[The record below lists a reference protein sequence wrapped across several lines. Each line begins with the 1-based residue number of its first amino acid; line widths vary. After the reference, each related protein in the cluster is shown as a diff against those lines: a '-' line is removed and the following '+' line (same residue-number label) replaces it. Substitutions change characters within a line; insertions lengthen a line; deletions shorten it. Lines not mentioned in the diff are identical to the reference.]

1 MNYCILVTISR
12 NGISFRYN
20 RMDGD
25 NRFVDFMQDGGGEMP
40 FAIEC
45 VGNEFVIGK
54 SALESATQK
63 LAPNAFANIFD
74 TCKEMRT
81 FRFAGRDE
89 QLNKLPFYAIKH
101 YINKILQN
109 CFYGVVGNI
118 DSNVSKL
125 PLVFLF
131 APELD
136 TDKKLFISS
145 PFEKGGF
152 QNMCSISYHQLLLPV
167 VMGTIPEKQR
177 AKVAIM
183 VSVDKNDLLL
193 QFYDAE
199 TKESL
204 MDSIRI
210 EGQGSDPRLKQA
222 KDLIWAGL
230 YSYNYQPREPEED
243 ILREAALR
251 FLNSNVRMVNEELCM
266 SDGSMQDYCL
276 SRDDL
281 DMSAIGE
288 ATRLVSHHLN
298 EALHHNGL
306 NVSQCQVIL
315 VGKAATDYFEN
326 IFGQMPLAYPAKK
339 VTDKERNLM
348 LDRLLGL
355 VRKADYQVSNLFAS
369 TSKAKDIP
377 VDSKAI
383 TVDSELP
390 VEDVPVPTSADKRK
404 VRVMKADINAKL
416 RANDMKGAYAV
427 YDQLKGW
434 IAQKGFIEWDEELSR
449 LAETMGS
456 VKRKVKEVSPSEEKQ
471 HPVPKPISED
481 PKKFPVV
488 DLKKLRREF
497 HRETADIK
505 ALVRTGRKDDAVIAL
520 EKLEVRLHHDNIY
533 EFDSDLADIR
543 KEYGLNDAVNV
554 KRDIPVAPAKKT
566 MSDAGKMLQKGQF
579 AEAKRKF
586 ASEGNSE
593 MAQACSKLIRA
604 KRSIASY
611 VSGLDSVRR
620 SRNVTSKQNAIKELE
635 NSLALYRQY
644 GLVTKEIGQLIEQ
657 YKSI

>member
-1 MNYCILVTISR
+1 
-12 NGISFRYN
+12 
-20 RMDGD
+20 MDGD
-25 NRFVDFMQDGGGEMP
+25 NRFVDFMQDGGSEMP

-54 SALESATQK
+54 SALESATKQ

-74 TCKEMRT
+74 TCKETRT

-89 QLNKLPFYAIKH
+89 QLNKLPFYAIKD
-101 YINKILQN
+101 YIGKILSDR
-109 CFYGVVGNI
+109 FYGEVGNI

-136 TDKKLFISS
+136 TDKKLFITR

-152 QNMCSISYHQLLLPV
+152 QNICSISYHQLLLPII
-167 VMGTIPEKQR
+167 MDFLPEKQ
-177 AKVAIM
+177 KPNVAIM
-183 VSVDKNDLLL
+183 VSVDRNDLIL
-193 QFYDAE
+193 QFYDAV
-199 TKESL
+199 TDKPL
-204 MDSIRI
+204 ADLVRI
-210 EGQGSDPRLKQA
+210 EEQGNDPRLKQA
-222 KDLIWAGL
+222 MDLIWAGL
-230 YSYNYQPREPEED
+230 NNYNYQPREPEENV
-243 ILREAALR
+243 LRDAALK
-251 FLNSNVRMVNEELCM
+251 FLNSNLRTVNDVLCM

-276 SRDDL
+276 SRDEL

-288 ATRLVSHHLN
+288 ACRLISHHLN
-298 EALHHNGL
+298 EALINNGL
-306 NVSQCQVIL
+306 RIQQCQIIL
-315 VGKAATDYFEN
+315 VGNAATDYFEN
-326 IFGQMPLAYPAKK
+326 IFSQMALVYPVKK
-339 VTDKERNLM
+339 VLEKEKNLM

-355 VRKADYQVSNLFAS
+355 VKKANYEVSNLF
-369 TSKAKDIP
+369 SKRTENMVAPPYSSCSSEND
-377 VDSKAI
+377 AI
-383 TVDSELP
+383 HTPS
-390 VEDVPVPTSADKRK
+390 PTDKRK
-404 VRVMKADINAKL
+404 VRTMMADIKAKL
-416 RANDMKGAYAV
+416 RGSDVKGAYAI
-427 YDQLKGW
+427 YDELKLWLGQNGFHNW
-434 IAQKGFIEWDEELSR
+434 DVELENVIKGVDRVVNEPS
-449 LAETMGS
+449 S
-456 VKRKVKEVSPSEEKQ
+456 SEEKQ

-481 PKKFPVV
+481 PKKSPVV

-566 MSDAGKMLQKGQF
+566 MSDAEKMLQKGQF

-593 MAQACSKLIRA
+593 LAQACSKLIRA

-644 GLVTKEIGQLIEQ
+644 GLVTKEIEQLIER

>member
-12 NGISFRYN
+12 NSISFRYN

-25 NRFVDFMQDGGGEMP
+25 NRFVDFMQDGGSEMP

-54 SALESATQK
+54 SALESATKQ

-74 TCKEMRT
+74 TCKETRT

-89 QLNKLPFYAIKH
+89 QLNKLPFYAIKD
-101 YINKILQN
+101 YIGKILSDR
-109 CFYGVVGNI
+109 FYGEVGNI

-136 TDKKLFISS
+136 TDKKLFITR

-152 QNMCSISYHQLLLPV
+152 QNICSISYHQLLLPII
-167 VMGTIPEKQR
+167 MDSLPEKQ
-177 AKVAIM
+177 KPNVAIM
-183 VSVDKNDLLL
+183 VSVDRNDLIL
-193 QFYDAE
+193 QFYDAV
-199 TKESL
+199 TDKPL
-204 MDSIRI
+204 ADLVRI
-210 EGQGSDPRLKQA
+210 KGQGSDPRLKQA
-222 KDLIWAGL
+222 MDLIWAGL
-230 YSYNYQPREPEED
+230 NNYNYQPREPEENV
-243 ILREAALR
+243 LRDAALK
-251 FLNSNVRMVNEELCM
+251 FLNSNLRTVNDVLCM

-276 SRDDL
+276 SRDEL

-288 ATRLVSHHLN
+288 ACRLISHHLN
-298 EALHHNGL
+298 EALINNGL
-306 NVSQCQVIL
+306 RIQQCQIIL
-315 VGKAATDYFEN
+315 VGNAATDYFEN
-326 IFGQMPLAYPAKK
+326 IFSQMALAYPVKK
-339 VTDKERNLM
+339 VLEKEKNLM

-355 VRKADYQVSNLFAS
+355 VKKANYEVSNLF
-369 TSKAKDIP
+369 SKRTENMVAPPYSSCSSEND
-377 VDSKAI
+377 AI
-383 TVDSELP
+383 HTPS
-390 VEDVPVPTSADKRK
+390 PTDKRK
-404 VRVMKADINAKL
+404 VRTMMADIKAKL
-416 RANDMKGAYAV
+416 RGSDVKGAYAI
-427 YDQLKGW
+427 YDELKLWLGQNGFHNWDVELENVIKGVGW
-434 IAQKGFIEWDEELSR
+434 VVNEPS
-449 LAETMGS
+449 S
-456 VKRKVKEVSPSEEKQ
+456 SEEKQ

-481 PKKFPVV
+481 PQKSPVV

-566 MSDAGKMLQKGQF
+566 MSDAEKMLQKGQF

-593 MAQACSKLIRA
+593 LAQACSKLIRA

-611 VSGLDSVRR
+611 ASGLDSVRR

-644 GLVTKEIGQLIEQ
+644 GLVTKEIEQLIER

>member
-12 NGISFRYN
+12 NSISFRYN

-25 NRFVDFMQDGGGEMP
+25 NRFVDFMQDGGSEMP

-54 SALESATQK
+54 SALESATKQ

-74 TCKEMRT
+74 TCKETRT

-89 QLNKLPFYAIKH
+89 QLNKLPFYAIKD
-101 YINKILQN
+101 YIGKILSDR
-109 CFYGVVGNI
+109 FYGEVGNI

-125 PLVFLF
+125 PLVLLF

-136 TDKKLFISS
+136 TDKKLFITR

-152 QNMCSISYHQLLLPV
+152 QNICSISYHQLLLPII
-167 VMGTIPEKQR
+167 MDSLPEKQ
-177 AKVAIM
+177 KPNVAIM
-183 VSVDKNDLLL
+183 VSVDRNDLIL
-193 QFYDAE
+193 QFYDAV
-199 TKESL
+199 TDKPL
-204 MDSIRI
+204 ADLVRI
-210 EGQGSDPRLKQA
+210 KGQGSDPRLKQA
-222 KDLIWAGL
+222 MDLIWAGL
-230 YSYNYQPREPEED
+230 NNYNYQPREPEENV
-243 ILREAALR
+243 LRDAALK
-251 FLNSNVRMVNEELCM
+251 FLNSNLRTVNDVLCM

-276 SRDDL
+276 SRDEL

-288 ATRLVSHHLN
+288 ACRLISHHLN
-298 EALHHNGL
+298 EALINNGL
-306 NVSQCQVIL
+306 SIQQCQIIL
-315 VGKAATDYFEN
+315 VGNAATDYFEN
-326 IFGQMPLAYPAKK
+326 IFSQMALVYPVKK
-339 VTDKERNLM
+339 VLEKEKNLM

-355 VRKADYQVSNLFAS
+355 VKKANYEVSNLF
-369 TSKAKDIP
+369 SKRTENMVAPPYSSCSSEND
-377 VDSKAI
+377 AI
-383 TVDSELP
+383 HTPS
-390 VEDVPVPTSADKRK
+390 PTDKRK
-404 VRVMKADINAKL
+404 VRTMMADIKAKL
-416 RANDMKGAYAV
+416 RGSDVKGAYAI
-427 YDQLKGW
+427 YDELKLWLGQNGFHNW
-434 IAQKGFIEWDEELSR
+434 DVELENVIKGVDRVVNEPS
-449 LAETMGS
+449 S
-456 VKRKVKEVSPSEEKQ
+456 SEEKQ

-481 PKKFPVV
+481 PKKSLVV

-566 MSDAGKMLQKGQF
+566 MSDAEKMLQKGQF

-593 MAQACSKLIRA
+593 LAQACSKLIRA

-644 GLVTKEIGQLIEQ
+644 GLVTKEIEQLIER

>member
-12 NGISFRYN
+12 NSISFRYN

-25 NRFVDFMQDGGGEMP
+25 NRFVDFMQDGGSEMP

-54 SALESATQK
+54 SALESATKQ

-74 TCKEMRT
+74 TCKETRT

-89 QLNKLPFYAIKH
+89 QINKLPFYAIKD
-101 YINKILQN
+101 YIGKILSDR
-109 CFYGVVGNI
+109 FYGEVGNI

-131 APELD
+131 TPELD
-136 TDKKLFISS
+136 TDKKLFITS

-152 QNMCSISYHQLLLPV
+152 QNICSISYHQLLLPII
-167 VMGTIPEKQR
+167 MDSLPEKQKP
-177 AKVAIM
+177 KVAIM
-183 VSVDKNDLLL
+183 VSVDRNDLIL
-193 QFYDAE
+193 QFYDAV
-199 TKESL
+199 TDKSL
-204 MDSIRI
+204 ADLVRI
-210 EGQGSDPRLKQA
+210 VEQGSDPRLKQA
-222 KDLIWAGL
+222 MDLIWAGL
-230 YSYNYQPREPEED
+230 NNYNYQPREPEENV
-243 ILREAALR
+243 LRDAALK
-251 FLNSNVRMVNEELCM
+251 FLNSNLRTVNDVLCM

-276 SRDDL
+276 SRDEL

-288 ATRLVSHHLN
+288 ACRLVAHHLN
-298 EALHHNGL
+298 EALINNGL
-306 NVSQCQVIL
+306 SIKQCQIIL
-315 VGKAATDYFEN
+315 VGNAATDYFEN
-326 IFGQMPLAYPAKK
+326 IFSQMALAYPVKK
-339 VTDKERNLM
+339 VLEKEKTLM

-355 VRKADYQVSNLFAS
+355 VKKANYEVSNLF
-369 TSKAKDIP
+369 SKRTDP
-377 VDSKAI
+377 YSSCPSENDAI
-383 TVDSELP
+383 HTPS
-390 VEDVPVPTSADKRK
+390 PTDKRK
-404 VRVMKADINAKL
+404 VRIMMADIKAKL
-416 RANDMKGAYAV
+416 RGSDVKGAYAI
-427 YDQLKGW
+427 YDELKLWLGQNGFHNW
-434 IAQKGFIEWDEELSR
+434 DVELGNVIKGVDRVVNEPS
-449 LAETMGS
+449 S
-456 VKRKVKEVSPSEEKQ
+456 SEEKQ

-566 MSDAGKMLQKGQF
+566 MSDAEKILQKGQF

-593 MAQACSKLIRA
+593 MARACSKLIRA

-611 VSGLDSVRR
+611 ASGLDSVRR

-644 GLVTKEIGQLIEQ
+644 GLVTKEIEQLIER

>member
-1 MNYCILVTISR
+1 
-12 NGISFRYN
+12 
-20 RMDGD
+20 MDGD

-45 VGNEFVIGK
+45 VGNEFVIGR

-89 QLNKLPFYAIKH
+89 QLNKLPFYAIKY

-109 CFYGVVGNI
+109 CFYGEVGNI

-167 VMGTIPEKQR
+167 VMGTLPEKQR
-177 AKVAIM
+177 AKIAM
-183 VSVDKNDLLL
+183 LVSVDENDLLL
-193 QFYDAE
+193 QLYDAG
-199 TKESL
+199 TMESL
-204 MDSIRI
+204 MDTIRI

-222 KDLIWAGL
+222 MDLIWAGL
-230 YSYNYQPREPEED
+230 LNYNYQPREPEED
-243 ILREAALR
+243 ILREAALH
-251 FLNSNVRMVNEELCM
+251 FLNSNERMVNDELCM

-288 ATRLVSHHLN
+288 AYRLVYHHLN
-298 EALHHNGL
+298 EALSSNGL
-306 NVSQCQVIL
+306 NIKQCQVIL

-326 IFGQMPLAYPAKK
+326 IFGQMALSYPVKK
-339 VTDKERNLM
+339 VTEKEKNLM
-348 LDRLLGL
+348 LDRLLGS
-355 VRKADYQVSNLFAS
+355 VRKAGYQVSKLLS
-369 TSKAKDIP
+369 PTPKVMETP
-377 VDSKAI
+377 VDSKET
-383 TVDSELP
+383 TVTSELT
-390 VEDVPVPTSADKRK
+390 VEDVAVPSPADKRK

-416 RANDMKGAYAV
+416 RGNDTSGAYAV
-427 YDQLKGW
+427 FEELKEW
-434 IAQKGFIEWDEELSR
+434 ITQKGFTEWDADLSK
-449 LAETMGS
+449 LSEMMGG
-456 VKRKVKEVSPSEEKQ
+456 VKRNVKEAFEKKEKLSSE
-471 HPVPKPISED
+471 PKPVSD
-481 PKKFPVV
+481 SSKKNPVV
-488 DLKKLRREF
+488 DMKKLRREL

-505 ALVRTGRKDDAVIAL
+505 ALARTGRMDEARIAL
-520 EKLEVRLHHDNIY
+520 DKLEARLRHDGIK
-533 EFDSDLADIR
+533 EFEAVLAGIR
-543 KEYGLNDAVNV
+543 KEYCLENRAVV
-554 KRDIPVAPAKKT
+554 KKT
-566 MSDAGKMLQKGQF
+566 TESAPKKMSEADVLLQKGLF

-586 ASEGNSE
+586 ASEEGNSE

-604 KRSIASY
+604 KRNIASY
-611 VSGLDSVRR
+611 VSGFDSVRR
-620 SRNVTSKQNAIKELE
+620 SRNMISKQNAIKELE
-635 NSLALYRQY
+635 NCVALYRQY
-644 GLVTKEIGQLIEQ
+644 GLSTVEIEQLIEQ
-657 YKSI
+657 YKTIQ

>member
-251 FLNSNVRMVNEELCM
+251 FLNTNVRMVNEELCM

-298 EALHHNGL
+298 EALNHNGL

-339 VTDKERNLM
+339 VTDKEKNLM

-369 TSKAKDIP
+369 TPKAKDIP
-377 VDSKAI
+377 VDSKAT

-416 RANDMKGAYAV
+416 RVNDMKGAYAV

-449 LAETMGS
+449 LAETMGGLKRNEKKTSERKEKITS
-456 VKRKVKEVSPSEEKQ
+456 VPQSVSDS
-471 HPVPKPISED
+471 
-481 PKKFPVV
+481 PKKVPVV
-488 DLKKLRREF
+488 DMKKIRREF
-497 HRETADIK
+497 HRETAEIK
-505 ALVRTGRKDDAVIAL
+505 ALARTGRKDDARIAL
-520 EKLEVRLHHDNIY
+520 YKLETRLHHDDIK
-533 EFDSDLADIR
+533 EFDAALTDIR
-543 KEYGLNDAVNV
+543 KQYGLENVGAVKKEV
-554 KRDIPVAPAKKT
+554 ETAKKKKSEAE
-566 MSDAGKMLQKGQF
+566 MLLQKGLF

-586 ASEGNSE
+586 AEEGNSE

-604 KRSIASY
+604 KRNIASY
-611 VSGLDSVRR
+611 VSGVDSVRR
-620 SRNVTSKQNAIKELE
+620 SRNMTSKQNAIKELE
-635 NSLALYRQY
+635 NCSALYRMY
-644 GLVTKEIGQLIEQ
+644 GLETAEIEQLIEQ
-657 YKSI
+657 YKTI

>member
-1 MNYCILVTISR
+1 
-12 NGISFRYN
+12 
-20 RMDGD
+20 MDGD

-54 SALESATQK
+54 SALDSETQK

-74 TCKEMRT
+74 ACKESRT

-89 QLNKLPFYAIKH
+89 QLNKLPFYAIKY

-125 PLVFLF
+125 PLLFLF

-167 VMGTIPEKQR
+167 VMESLPEKQR

-193 QFYDAE
+193 QLYDAVTGE
-199 TKESL
+199 TI

-222 KDLIWAGL
+222 MDLIWAGL
-230 YSYNYQPREPEED
+230 FNYNYQPREPEED

-251 FLNSNVRMVNEELCM
+251 FLNSNERMDNNELCM

-281 DMSAIGE
+281 DMSVIGE
-288 ATRLVSHHLN
+288 ANRLVSHHLN
-298 EALHHNGL
+298 EALNNNGL
-306 NVSQCQVIL
+306 NVKQCQVVL

-326 IFGQMPLAYPAKK
+326 IFGQMALAYPVRK
-339 VTDKERNLM
+339 VTEKVKNLM

-355 VRKADYQVSNLFAS
+355 VKKAGYDVSKLFSLTPKVIEEPIVCKEA
-369 TSKAKDIP
+369 
-377 VDSKAI
+377 
-383 TVDSELP
+383 TVASELP
-390 VEDVPVPTSADKRK
+390 VEDVTVPTPADKRK
-404 VRVMKADINAKL
+404 VRVMVADINAKL
-416 RANDMKGAYAV
+416 RGNDANGAYAV
-427 YDQLKGW
+427 YEELKEW
-434 IAQKGFIEWDEELSR
+434 VTKKGFTEWDGDLSKV
-449 LAETMGS
+449 AETMGS
-456 VKRKVKEVSPSEEKQ
+456 MKRKVKEAPKNRDKLSSVLKPVSD
-471 HPVPKPISED
+471 I
-481 PKKFPVV
+481 PKKAPVV
-488 DLKKLRREF
+488 DLKKIQREF

-505 ALVRTGRKDDAVIAL
+505 ALARTGRKDDARIAL
-520 EKLEVRLHHDNIY
+520 HKLETRMHRDDIK
-533 EFDSDLADIR
+533 EFDAALADIR
-543 KEYGLNDAVNV
+543 KQYGLENAGAVKKEEN
-554 KRDIPVAPAKKT
+554 PAKKKKSEAE
-566 MSDAGKMLQKGQF
+566 MLLQKGLF
-579 AEAKRKF
+579 AEAKRIF
-586 ASEGNSE
+586 AEEGNSE

-604 KRSIASY
+604 KRNIASY
-611 VSGLDSVRR
+611 VSGIDSVRR
-620 SRNVTSKQNAIKELE
+620 SRNMTSKQNAIRELE
-635 NSLALYRQY
+635 NCSALYRLY
-644 GLVTKEIGQLIEQ
+644 NLETAEIEQLIEQ
-657 YKSI
+657 YKTI

>member
-1 MNYCILVTISR
+1 
-12 NGISFRYN
+12 
-20 RMDGD
+20 MDGD
-25 NRFVDFMQDGGGEMP
+25 NRFVDFMQDGGSEMP

-54 SALESATQK
+54 SALESATKQ

-74 TCKEMRT
+74 TCKETRT

-89 QLNKLPFYAIKH
+89 QINKLPFYAIKD
-101 YINKILQN
+101 YIGKILSDR
-109 CFYGVVGNI
+109 FYGEVGNI

-131 APELD
+131 TPELD
-136 TDKKLFISS
+136 TDKKLFITS

-152 QNMCSISYHQLLLPV
+152 QNICSISYHQLLLPII
-167 VMGTIPEKQR
+167 MDSLPEKQKP
-177 AKVAIM
+177 KVAIM
-183 VSVDKNDLLL
+183 VSVDRNDLIL
-193 QFYDAE
+193 QFYDAV
-199 TKESL
+199 TDKSL
-204 MDSIRI
+204 ADLVRI
-210 EGQGSDPRLKQA
+210 VEQGSDPRLKQA
-222 KDLIWAGL
+222 MDLIWAGL
-230 YSYNYQPREPEED
+230 NNYNYQPREPEENV
-243 ILREAALR
+243 LRDAALK
-251 FLNSNVRMVNEELCM
+251 FLNSNLRTVNDVLCM

-276 SRDDL
+276 SRDEL

-288 ATRLVSHHLN
+288 ACRLVAHHLN
-298 EALHHNGL
+298 EALINNGL
-306 NVSQCQVIL
+306 SIKQCQIIL
-315 VGKAATDYFEN
+315 VGNAATDYFEN
-326 IFGQMPLAYPAKK
+326 IFSQMALVYPVKK
-339 VTDKERNLM
+339 VLEKEKNLM

-355 VRKADYQVSNLFAS
+355 VKKANYEVSNLF
-369 TSKAKDIP
+369 SKRTENMVAPPYSSCSSGND
-377 VDSKAI
+377 AI
-383 TVDSELP
+383 HTPSL
-390 VEDVPVPTSADKRK
+390 TDKRK
-404 VRVMKADINAKL
+404 VRIMMADIKAKL
-416 RANDMKGAYAV
+416 RGSDVKGAYAI
-427 YDQLKGW
+427 YDELKLWLGQNGFHNW
-434 IAQKGFIEWDEELSR
+434 DVELENVIKGVDRVVNEPS
-449 LAETMGS
+449 S
-456 VKRKVKEVSPSEEKQ
+456 SEEKQ

-481 PKKFPVV
+481 PKKYPVV

-497 HRETADIK
+497 HRKTADIK

-566 MSDAGKMLQKGQF
+566 MSDAEKMLQKGQF

-611 VSGLDSVRR
+611 ASGLDSVRR

-644 GLVTKEIGQLIEQ
+644 GLVTKEIEQLIER

>member
-1 MNYCILVTISR
+1 
-12 NGISFRYN
+12 
-20 RMDGD
+20 MDGD
-25 NRFVDFMQDGGGEMP
+25 NRFVDFMQDGGSEMP

-54 SALESATQK
+54 SALESATKQ

-74 TCKEMRT
+74 TCKETRT

-89 QLNKLPFYAIKH
+89 QINKLPFYAIKD
-101 YINKILQN
+101 YIGKILSDR
-109 CFYGVVGNI
+109 FYGEVGNI

-131 APELD
+131 TPELD
-136 TDKKLFISS
+136 TDKKLFITS

-152 QNMCSISYHQLLLPV
+152 QNICSISYHQLLLPII
-167 VMGTIPEKQR
+167 MDSLPEKQKP
-177 AKVAIM
+177 KVAIM
-183 VSVDKNDLLL
+183 VSVDRNDLIL
-193 QFYDAE
+193 QFYDAV
-199 TKESL
+199 TDKSL
-204 MDSIRI
+204 ADLVRI
-210 EGQGSDPRLKQA
+210 VEQGSDPRLKQA
-222 KDLIWAGL
+222 MDLIWAGL
-230 YSYNYQPREPEED
+230 NNYNYQPREPEENV
-243 ILREAALR
+243 LRDAALK
-251 FLNSNVRMVNEELCM
+251 FLNSNLRTVNDVLCM

-276 SRDDL
+276 SRDEL

-288 ATRLVSHHLN
+288 ACRLVAHHLN
-298 EALHHNGL
+298 EALINNGL
-306 NVSQCQVIL
+306 SIKQCQIIL
-315 VGKAATDYFEN
+315 VGNAATDYFEN
-326 IFGQMPLAYPAKK
+326 IFSQMALVYPVKK
-339 VTDKERNLM
+339 VLEKEKNLM

-355 VRKADYQVSNLFAS
+355 VKKANYEVSNLFSKRTENMDAS
-369 TSKAKDIP
+369 PYSSSSSEND
-377 VDSKAI
+377 AI
-383 TVDSELP
+383 HTPS
-390 VEDVPVPTSADKRK
+390 PTDKRK
-404 VRVMKADINAKL
+404 VRIMMADIKAKL
-416 RANDMKGAYAV
+416 RGSDVKGAYAI
-427 YDQLKGW
+427 YDELKLWLGQNGFHNW
-434 IAQKGFIEWDEELSR
+434 DVELENVIKGVDRVVNEPS
-449 LAETMGS
+449 S
-456 VKRKVKEVSPSEEKQ
+456 SEEKQ

-481 PKKFPVV
+481 PKKSPVV
-488 DLKKLRREF
+488 DLKKLRRKF

-566 MSDAGKMLQKGQF
+566 MSDAEKMLQKGQF

-644 GLVTKEIGQLIEQ
+644 GLVTKEIEQLIER

>member
-1 MNYCILVTISR
+1 
-12 NGISFRYN
+12 
-20 RMDGD
+20 MDGD
-25 NRFVDFMQDGGGEMP
+25 NRFVDFMQDGGSEMP

-54 SALESATQK
+54 SALESATKQ

-74 TCKEMRT
+74 TCKETRT

-89 QLNKLPFYAIKH
+89 QLNKLPFYAIKD
-101 YINKILQN
+101 YIGKILSDR
-109 CFYGVVGNI
+109 FYGEVGNI

-136 TDKKLFISS
+136 TDKKLFITR

-152 QNMCSISYHQLLLPV
+152 QNICSISYHQLLLPII
-167 VMGTIPEKQR
+167 MDFLPEKQ
-177 AKVAIM
+177 KPNVAIM
-183 VSVDKNDLLL
+183 VSVDRNDLIL
-193 QFYDAE
+193 QFYDAV
-199 TKESL
+199 TDKPL
-204 MDSIRI
+204 ADLVRI
-210 EGQGSDPRLKQA
+210 EEQGNDPRLKQA
-222 KDLIWAGL
+222 MDLIWAGL
-230 YSYNYQPREPEED
+230 NNYNYQPREPEENV
-243 ILREAALR
+243 LRDAALK
-251 FLNSNVRMVNEELCM
+251 FLNSNLRTVNDVLCM

-276 SRDDL
+276 SRDEL

-288 ATRLVSHHLN
+288 ACRLISHHLN
-298 EALHHNGL
+298 EALINNGL
-306 NVSQCQVIL
+306 RIQQCQIIL
-315 VGKAATDYFEN
+315 VGNAATDYFEN
-326 IFGQMPLAYPAKK
+326 IFSQMVLVYPVKK
-339 VTDKERNLM
+339 VLEKEKNLM

-355 VRKADYQVSNLFAS
+355 VKKANYEVSNLF
-369 TSKAKDIP
+369 SKRTENMVAPPYSSCSSEND
-377 VDSKAI
+377 AI
-383 TVDSELP
+383 HTPS
-390 VEDVPVPTSADKRK
+390 PTDKRK
-404 VRVMKADINAKL
+404 VRTMMADIKAKL
-416 RANDMKGAYAV
+416 RGSDVKGAYAI
-427 YDQLKGW
+427 YDELKLWLGQNGFHNW
-434 IAQKGFIEWDEELSR
+434 DVELENVIKGVDRVVNEPS
-449 LAETMGS
+449 S
-456 VKRKVKEVSPSEEKQ
+456 SEEKQ

-481 PKKFPVV
+481 PKKSPVV

-566 MSDAGKMLQKGQF
+566 MSDAEKMLQKGQF

-593 MAQACSKLIRA
+593 LAQACSKLIRA

-644 GLVTKEIGQLIEQ
+644 GLVTKEIEQLIER